1 MLMLFIAVHGVY
13 FALGVRFDDT
23 PLTWFWQYLDVALL
37 KEHLAESLLYLHSQP
52 PLFNLFLGVVLKLF
66 PGHYVSAFQVAFLA
80 MGIGL
85 YASLFLVMRRLG
97 ISSWLG
103 LILSTL
109 FIASPSFVLYEEWL
123 FCTLP
128 VTLALVLSVLFLQS
142 FVESGGGTSAIG
154 FVLCLLLLCG
164 TWALFHLVYLVVVT
178 GGLLVLLPGKRSI
191 LLKAAVPVMCLVVA
205 LYAKNL
211 VLFGHFGPST
221 WLGMNVARIT
231 LQRASRA
238 ERTQLVTAGKISR
251 IALMRPFQTIE
262 AYPARYGQAPGFE
275 SVPSLREVTKSTGAP
290 NLNHLGYVT
299 LSEQYLR
306 DSLVLVWNRPRVY
319 ARGVRAAWLYYFTST
334 SAPGHLTANIDRLD
348 LPTRLWDRLFY
359 GRVSFEVPVDRNSQR
374 PLHVVLLVALPLV
387 WLVSLRM
394 ALGSP
399 AGGADLS
406 HDQRLLVGY
415 MCFNILWVAVVGNSI
430 EVGENNRFR
439 FTTDPLSI
447 VLAGLVVQRL
457 LRLRS
462 RPPVAGVAS
471 CGRFAESE
479 EVERPHGTALEED
492 RSRFGR
498 PSPGRSAKASATTG
512 GSCFR

>member
-23 PLTWFWQYLDVALL
+23 SLTWFWQYLDVALL
-37 KEHLAESLLYLHSQP
+37 KGHLAESLLYLHSQP

-66 PGHYVSAFQVAFLA
+66 PGHYATAFQAVFLA

-109 FIASPSFVLYEEWL
+109 FMASPSFVLYEEWL
-123 FCTLP
+123 CSTLP

-142 FVESGGGTSAIG
+142 FVERGRGASALG
-154 FVLCLLLLCG
+154 FFLCLLFLCG
-164 TWALFHLVYLVVVT
+164 TWALFHLAYLGVVT
-178 GGLLVLLPGKRSI
+178 GGLVVLLPRKRSI
-191 LLKAAVPVMCLVVA
+191 LLKAAIPVACLVVA

-211 VLFGHFGPST
+211 VLFGHFAPST
-221 WLGMNVARIT
+221 WLGMNVARVT

-251 IALMRPFQTIE
+251 IALMRPFQPIE
-262 AYPARYGQAPGFE
+262 AYPTQYGQVRGFE

-299 LSEQYLR
+299 LSEQYLE
-306 DSLVLVWNRPRVY
+306 DSLALAWNRPAAY

-334 SAPGHLTANIDRLD
+334 SAPGHLTSNIERLD
-348 LPTRLWDRLFY
+348 LPARLWDRFLY
-359 GRVSFEVPVDRNSQR
+359 GRLSFEVPVDWNNRR
-374 PLHVVLLVALPLV
+374 PLHVTLLIGLPLV
-387 WLVSLRM
+387 LLVSLRL
-394 ALGSP
+394 ALGHP
-399 AGGADLS
+399 AGGAGLP
-406 HDQRLLVGY
+406 HEQRLLVGY
-415 MCFNILWVAVVGNSI
+415 MCFNILWVALVGNSI

-457 LRLRS
+457 LRRWRRTS
-462 RPPVAGVAS
+462 GARRPGAAAS
-471 CGRFAESE
+471 
-479 EVERPHGTALEED
+479 GTARLRGGVSAHGSVTAAD
-492 RSRFGR
+492 LDGWDGR
-498 PSPGRSAKASATTG
+498 WVAPALADGSRSA
-512 GSCFR
+512 